1 MNKDIKY
8 ISKLYESIAKIDYF
22 NQNIDK
28 KHFDWDYFFY
38 EALNK
43 SYILIESFEILSRET
58 TPNGKTD
65 VYKITTLKGNEY
77 ILNIDYQ
84 NSKKLGM
91 FIFAGLRENSEPS
104 KEYFNKL
111 KGIIGNDGEMC
122 FIRFEDIQ
130 GRNKLTGKE
139 GLGAVEVFSG
149 LKLAITDSFAEHIK
163 DTNLKGIVMLISK
176 GEEFSRLPLYKKLI
190 EKYLLEFTNIYVD
203 RTSDKLFT
211 HLIATK

>member
-176 GEEFSRLPLYKKLI
+176 GEEFSKLPLYKKLI